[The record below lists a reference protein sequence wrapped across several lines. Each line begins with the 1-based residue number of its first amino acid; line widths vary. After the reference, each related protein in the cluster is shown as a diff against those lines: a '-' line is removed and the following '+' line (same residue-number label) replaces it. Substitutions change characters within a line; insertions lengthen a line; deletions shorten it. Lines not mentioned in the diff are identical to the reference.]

1 MCDQVAAGFIIA
13 LTPFPVVFA
22 MLCIGPQ
29 VIARYL
35 LILTLGRVDV
45 EALDDVVE
53 VR

>member
-1 MCDQVAAGFIIA
+1 MT
-13 LTPFPVVFA
+13 L
-22 MLCIGPQ
+22 M